1 MAKPNPKA
9 TMRCGETRK
18 STRPGKKIMHLYCLK
33 GGKKKLVHAG
43 STGYARTRVCALLNG
58 ADSCPVWC
66 PPL

>member
-43 STGYARTRVCALLNG
+43 STGYARTRAKRAIKLRLTN
-58 ADSCPVWC
+58 